1 MSSLMIRYKASVK
14 KDLKKL
20 DPPDRIKVLDIIE
33 DTLGRDPMAGK
44 PLKGEWH
51 GCRRLAKGKISVV
64 YTLDEEGVLI
74 LRVSFRRDV
83 YR

>member
-1 MSSLMIRYKASVK
+1 MRIRYKASVK

-20 DPPDRIKVLDIIE
+20 DPPDRIKVLDTIE
-33 DTLGRDPMAGK
+33 ETLTQNPVAGK

-51 GCRRLAKGKISVV
+51 GCRRLAKGKIRVV
-64 YTLDEEGVLI
+64 YTIDEEGILI